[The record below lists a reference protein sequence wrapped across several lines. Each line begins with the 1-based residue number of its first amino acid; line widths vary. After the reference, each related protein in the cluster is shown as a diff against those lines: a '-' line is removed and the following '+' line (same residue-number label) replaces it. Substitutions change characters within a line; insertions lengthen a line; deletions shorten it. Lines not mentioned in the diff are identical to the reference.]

1 MGRRKVGVRFYPL
14 AGLLCWKMF
23 SYTLNRCAT
32 QRKNNEKS
40 PFKKS
45 AKKIEFFLKKV
56 LTKEE
61 SFGKIIF
68 ADAPKGTNPKAAE
81 AEMNLD
87 N

>member
-1 MGRRKVGVRFYPL
+1 MRWISELKVT
-14 AGLLCWKMF
+14 K
-23 SYTLNRCAT
+23 NRHYDY
-32 QRKNNEKS
+32 
-40 PFKKS
+40 FL
-45 AKKIEFFLKKV
+45 KKIKIFSKKV

>member
-1 MGRRKVGVRFYPL
+1 
-14 AGLLCWKMF
+14 
-23 SYTLNRCAT
+23 
-32 QRKNNEKS
+32 
-40 PFKKS
+40 
-45 AKKIEFFLKKV
+45 V